1 MLDFL
6 PDSIFLTGLILT
18 MAVLVLLSIDWLV
31 YRLVTRK
38 KRQPEQP
45 KLA

>member
-6 PDSIFLTGLILT
+6 PDSIFLTGLVLVA
-18 MAVLVLLSIDWLV
+18 AVLVLLSIDWLI

-38 KRQPEQP
+38 KRQPES
-45 KLA
+45 